1 MPTSALRQMNGPT
14 SNDAGSSLSGGN
26 SGSRSTLRGRRFAP
40 ELVIGAPSSQ
50 SRPVYE
56 RAVSAERPPARPR
69 VGGVRSSDE
78 RSANRMYRWRGGL
91 HPALKY
97 QPSTG
102 GDGRQSGEAPRG
114 AGPKPGPGDPVG
126 PSPITRTPPPPT
138 SSPSPPMTQPD
149 AQARTDRARPP
160 AA

>member
-1 MPTSALRQMNGPT
+1 MNGPT

-69 VGGVRSSDE
+69 VGCVRSSDE

-102 GDGRQSGEAPRG
+102 GDRRLSGEGHQVAGRRPEPGEPDGRQPIHLHTPTPPTQLLR
-114 AGPKPGPGDPVG
+114 
-126 PSPITRTPPPPT
+126 PSTPPPSPT
-138 SSPSPPMTQPD
+138 PD
-149 AQARTDRARPP
+149 PTPL
-160 AA
+160 